1 MATITEIR
9 THRHGSK
16 RRQLFIDGELWRC
29 VSSEVVSAAELR
41 EGDDV
46 EPSSLRVT
54 FAELEPR
61 FAKERALR
69 LLSFKDRSRAG
80 LIERLT
86 DDGYPPDV
94 AERAVADL
102 QRMGFV
108 DDDRFAAAYARTLVE
123 IKRFGR
129 SRVLRELERAGIEPA
144 VAADAAAEALPP
156 DREVTTALAMA
167 RTTARRSGSSV
178 DKVAARLVRRGYRPG
193 VALTAARSAFDELR
207 DGASDVP
214 GDDWDGA

>member
-9 THRHGSK
+9 TQRHGSK
-16 RRQLFIDGELWRC
+16 RRQLFVDGELWRC
-29 VSSEVVSAAELR
+29 VSSEVVAAAELH

-46 EPSSLRVT
+46 EPASLREAI
-54 FAELEPR
+54 AELEPR

-86 DDGYPPDV
+86 DDGYPQEV
-94 AERAVADL
+94 AEGVVADL

-129 SRVLRELERAGIEPA
+129 SRVLRELERAGIEDS
-144 VAADAAAEALPP
+144 VAAGAVAEALPEETE
-156 DREVTTALAMA
+156 DLAALVIA
-167 RTTARRSGSSV
+167 RSAACRSGSSV
-178 DKVAARLVRRGYRPG
+178 DKVASRLMRRGYRPG
-193 VALTAARSAFDELR
+193 IALNAARAAFDELR
-207 DGASDVP
+207 DGACEGT
-214 GDDWDGA
+214 GDDWGGA